1 MPPLL
6 SIAIPTYQRKHWLQ
20 RNLSGLLQQ
29 LETLPVG
36 LVEIVISENS
46 GSDGTWEYLE
56 NVARANPHIV
66 LNRNKENIGA
76 EGNCYLLPKL
86 ASGKYLWIL
95 GDDDFLIPGAL
106 SSILEELRK
115 EPDYVA
121 VNFAPSDETL
131 TRKGA
136 PYWAIENNVEVFGLN
151 QCCTV
156 VPHFAMGFISAWIA
170 RRDFYNRI
178 SAETYIQFAK
188 WGLSVMLDRYVGLA
202 EAEKVV
208 VIAQVM
214 LTTRKPAISEYP
226 AAFDYFTWF
235 FEGSTAVFS
244 YLQSSTK
251 IGARVIQSRKAWLLR
266 KIAIKRILYERGTGT
281 IDVRKV
287 NAILFCGYRD
297 RWEYWLACIPALYFP
312 GLGFAVAA
320 VLRSKQRKQRVVA

>member
-20 RNLSGLLQQ
+20 QNLSGLLKQ

-46 GSDGTWEYLE
+46 GTDGTWEYLTD
-56 NVARANPHIV
+56 VARASPHIV

-76 EGNCYLLPKL
+76 EGNFYLLPKL

-95 GDDDFLIPGAL
+95 GDDDFLISGAL
-106 SSILEELRK
+106 ISILEELRK

-131 TRKGA
+131 TRKGV
-136 PYWAIENNVEVFGLN
+136 PYWTIGNNIEVCNLN
-151 QCCTV
+151 QCCAL

-170 RRDFYNRI
+170 RRDLFNRI
-178 SAETYIQFAK
+178 SAETYAQFAK

-202 EAEKVV
+202 EAERGV

-214 LTTRKPAISEYP
+214 LTTRKPPIGEYP
-226 AAFDYFTWF
+226 AAFDYFAWF
-235 FEGSTAVFS
+235 FEGSAAVFS
-244 YLQSSTK
+244 YLHSSTK
-251 IGARVIQSRKAWLLR
+251 IDRHVMQSRKSWLLR
-266 KIAIKRILYERGTGT
+266 KIAVKRILYERGTGT
-281 IDVRKV
+281 IDARKV
-287 NAILFCGYRD
+287 NAILFCDYRD

-320 VLRSKQRKQRVVA
+320 VLRSKQRKQKVIA